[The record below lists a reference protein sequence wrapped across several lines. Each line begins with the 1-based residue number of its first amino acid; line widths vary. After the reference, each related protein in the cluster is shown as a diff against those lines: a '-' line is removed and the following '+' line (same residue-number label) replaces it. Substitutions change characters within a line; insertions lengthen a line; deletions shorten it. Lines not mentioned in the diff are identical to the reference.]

1 MGPRVRLKGSAALGP
16 LVGWQTRPVHATP
29 RERQARDD
37 RHFDRWAARY
47 DRSLAQSLLFG
58 PVQRTVAAV
67 LAARLPVSAAL
78 LDVGCGTG
86 RLLDRLGS
94 VQPGWSLF
102 GVDRSTGM
110 ASAARR
116 LRPSLRIVQGSAEA
130 LPYESR
136 SFDAVVTTLS
146 FHHWSDKPSA
156 LAEVF
161 RVLRPGGLL
170 ALTDASVDDLPGRPR
185 RLWALA
191 RRNMDDMPALRDR
204 DLLLDGAGLRVL
216 EVRQALHGRWVT
228 LTLAE
233 RPAA

>member
-1 MGPRVRLKGSAALGP
+1 M
-16 LVGWQTRPVHATP
+16 HAT
-29 RERQARDD
+29 RRDRQARDD
-37 RHFDRWAARY
+37 RHFDRWASRY
-47 DRSLAQSLLFG
+47 DRSRAQSLLFD
-58 PVQRTVAAV
+58 PVQRSVTAALLARLPASAAV
-67 LAARLPVSAAL
+67 L
-78 LDVGCGTG
+78 DIGCGTG

-94 VQPGWSLF
+94 AQRSWSLF

-116 LRPSLRIVQGSAEA
+116 LRPSLRIVQGTAEA
-130 LPYESR
+130 LPYEER

-146 FHHWSDKPSA
+146 FHHWSDKQSA

-161 RVLRPGGLL
+161 RVLRPGGVL

-204 DLLLDGAGLRVL
+204 DRLLDRAGLRVL
-216 EVRQALHGRWVT
+216 EARPALHGRWVT

-233 RPAA
+233 RPAV

>member
-1 MGPRVRLKGSAALGP
+1 
-16 LVGWQTRPVHATP
+16 VHATP
-29 RERQARDD
+29 ADRQARDD
-37 RHFDRWAARY
+37 RHFDRWASRY
-47 DRSLAQSLLFG
+47 DRSLTQSLLFG
-58 PVQRTVAAV
+58 PVQRSVASA
-67 LAARLPVSAAL
+67 LAARLPATAAV

-94 VQPGWSLF
+94 AQPGWSLV
-102 GVDRSTGM
+102 GLDRSPGM

-116 LRPSLRIVQGSAEA
+116 QRPWLRIVLGTAEA
-130 LPYESR
+130 LPYPDR

-146 FHHWSDKPSA
+146 FHHWSDKSGA

-204 DLLLDGAGLRVL
+204 DQLLDHAGLRVL
-216 EVRQALHGRWVT
+216 EARPALHGRWVT

>member
-1 MGPRVRLKGSAALGP
+1 MG
-16 LVGWQTRPVHATP
+16 GWQTRRVHTT
-29 RERQARDD
+29 RQARDD
-37 RHFDRWAARY
+37 RHFDRWASRY
-47 DRSLAQSLLFG
+47 DRSLAQRLLFE
-58 PVQRTVAAV
+58 PVQRSVATA
-67 LAARLPVSAAL
+67 LAARLPVSAAV

-94 VQPGWSLF
+94 ARPGWSLF

-110 ASAARR
+110 TSAARR
-116 LRPSLRIVQGSAEA
+116 LRPSLPVVQGTAEA
-130 LPYESR
+130 LPYEEG

-146 FHHWSDKPSA
+146 FHHWADKPSA

-161 RVLRPGGLL
+161 RVLRPGGVL
-170 ALTDASVDDLPGRPR
+170 ALTDASVDDLPGRPH

-204 DLLLDGAGLRVL
+204 DLLLDRAGLRVL
-216 EVRQALHGRWVT
+216 EARPALRGRWVT